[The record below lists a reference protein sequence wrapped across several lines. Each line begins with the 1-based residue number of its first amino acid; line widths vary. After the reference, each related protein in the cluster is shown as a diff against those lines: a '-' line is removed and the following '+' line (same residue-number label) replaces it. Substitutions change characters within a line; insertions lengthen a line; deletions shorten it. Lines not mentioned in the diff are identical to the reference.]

1 MRNLFM
7 AVFLLCAAFSA
18 ACQVRAGELR
28 VARGNEDYPP
38 KEMHV
43 NGKLTGLHVEIIE
56 AVAAKM
62 GHTVVW
68 QELPWARAQ
77 KCAERGECD
86 AICYISPSAE
96 REAWGIFLPENVLS
110 QIEMRFMVHKDNTSK
125 ITYNGNVSE
134 FLSGRTLLSVIGYH
148 YGPEIA
154 KAQKYEV
161 KDLSTLSTMM
171 AIKRYDV
178 AVISVDDFA
187 GIRNRGELI
196 LLEPPFFVSKA
207 FVAFSKNVPGAMA
220 LSERFQS
227 ALREFRKTREYAG
240 IVHRYKAAEK

>member
-1 MRNLFM
+1 MHKSVMTLLLVCATLS
-7 AVFLLCAAFSA
+7 AV
-18 ACQVRAGELR
+18 CQIRSGELR

-56 AVAAKM
+56 AVAAKI

-96 REAWGIFLPENVLS
+96 REAWGIFLPDNVLS
-110 QIEMRFMVHKDNTSK
+110 QVEMRLMVHKDNAQK
-125 ITYNGNVSE
+125 ITYNGNAAE
-134 FLSGRTLLSVIGYH
+134 FLTGRTLLSVIGYH

-161 KDLSTLSTMM
+161 KDLSTLANMM

-178 AVISVDDFA
+178 AVIGVDDFA
-187 GIRNRGELI
+187 GIKSRDELI
-196 LLEPPFFVSKA
+196 LLEPPVFVSKA
-207 FVAFSKNVPGAMA
+207 FVAFSKNVPDGPG
-220 LSERFQS
+220 LSSRFQS

-240 IVHRYKAAEK
+240 IVQRYKVLVK